1 VLKNCVSVDLNRYLS
16 VTDFC
21 MKISTPGQRSSSF
34 KKSCTVWRQH
44 QLWITLMVLH

>member
-1 VLKNCVSVDLNRYLS
+1 MKKCRKVNKISTVLKNCVSVDLNRYLS

-34 KKSCTVWRQH
+34 KKSCTV
-44 QLWITLMVLH
+44 